1 MEEKVKE
8 FKQLWNRKYSYI
20 SLELEDYEI
29 AEFIGRCSGSVE
41 MAAEGASDYL
51 LSQGLAEV
59 DE

>member
-8 FKQLWNRKYSYI
+8 FKEYWDKNYRHI

-29 AEFIGRCSGSVE
+29 IDFIQRYGTIE
-41 MAAEGASDYL
+41 LATDGASDYL

-59 DE
+59 QE